1 MNTDSLVFLVDD
13 DPFSIAIC
21 REYLAGLGFSNISSF
36 DSGKELLSNLH
47 QKPAVIILDYYLG
60 DYEASGLLAKIQST
74 NPGVYVV
81 ILSGQSEMEVTID
94 MLKNG
99 AFDYIVKNEFQLQK
113 IGAVLGRL
121 IAADD
126 YSQKL
131 KIAANDK
138 DHHKTI
144 KIIIE
149 AQEKVRK
156 ELSGEL
162 HDNINQLIGAGKLY
176 IDLYLKALNLGK
188 ADNVNMLQQSKSILE
203 TALTEIRKL
212 SKNLNAGF
220 IKNLR
225 LKDAILSLLDSLQQ
239 QQTITVTA
247 NIQLDELPA
256 GLTPYIQHEAFRMVQ
271 ELVNNVI
278 DHAAAE
284 NIYFEAT
291 AVNNILQ
298 LKVSDDGAGSEKNEL
313 IFGEGLTNM
322 TKRINE
328 LKGVYFVTTAP
339 SLGCSWDIQLPLF
352 HAATVN

>member
-1 MNTDSLVFLVDD
+1 MNTDSPVFLVDD
-13 DPFSIAIC
+13 DSFSTAIC
-21 REYLAGLGFSNISSF
+21 IEYLAGLGFTNIYCYG
-36 DSGKELLSNLH
+36 SGKELLDNLDK
-47 QKPAVIILDYYLG
+47 KPAVIFLDYYLG
-60 DYEASGLLAKIQST
+60 DYEAAGLLEKIQSR

-81 ILSGQSEMEVTID
+81 ILSGQPEMEVTID

-131 KIAANDK
+131 KITGSDQ

-144 KIIIE
+144 KVIIE

-176 IDLYLKALNLGK
+176 IDLYLKAVKQGNGN
-188 ADNVNMLQQSKSILE
+188 NVNMLHQSKSILE

-225 LKDAILSLLDSLQQ
+225 LKDALLSLIDSLQQ
-239 QQTITVTA
+239 QHSITVSA
-247 NIQLDELPA
+247 HIQLDELPT

-271 ELVNNVI
+271 ELINNIIV
-278 DHAAAE
+278 HAAAK
-284 NIYFEAT
+284 NIHIEAI
-291 AVNNILQ
+291 AVQEMLQ
-298 LKVSDDGAGSEKNEL
+298 LKVMDDGVGSGKNEF
-313 IFGEGLTNM
+313 IFGEGLTNIV
-322 TKRINE
+322 KRINE
-328 LKGVYFVTTAP
+328 LQGIYTVKSTA
-339 SLGCSWDIQLPLF
+339 SGGCSWDIQLPLL
-352 HAATVN
+352 HAAIIN

>member
-13 DPFSIAIC
+13 DPFSTAIC
-21 REYLAGLGFSNISSF
+21 REYLSGLGFSNISCLS
-36 DSGKELLSNLH
+36 SGKELLNNLD
-47 QKPAVIILDYYLG
+47 KEPAVIFLDYYLG
-60 DYEASGLLAKIQST
+60 DYEAAGLLEKIQRS
-74 NPGVYVV
+74 NPGAYVV
-81 ILSGQSEMEVTID
+81 ILSGQPEMEITID

-176 IDLYLKALNLGK
+176 IDLYLKAVKQGK
-188 ADNVNMLQQSKSILE
+188 ADNVNMLHQSKSILE

-225 LKDAILSLLDSLQQ
+225 LKDAILSLIDSLQQ
-239 QQTITVTA
+239 QQSLTVTS
-247 NIQLDELPA
+247 NIQLDELPTA
-256 GLTPYIQHEAFRMVQ
+256 LTPYIQHEAYRMVQ
-271 ELVNNVI
+271 ELINNVI

-284 NIYFEAT
+284 NIYIET
-291 AVNNILQ
+291 AVIKDTLNI
-298 LKVSDDGAGSEKNEL
+298 KVIDDGIGSDKNEL

-322 TKRINE
+322 VKRIGE
-328 LKGVYFVTTAP
+328 LKGMYVVKSRAK
-339 SLGCSWDIQLPLF
+339 SGCSWEIQLPLF
-352 HAATVN
+352 EQ